1 MFRRWVLPALL
12 AAGLAGSALT
22 ASAAPA
28 PDPRLDAPQTIRPA
42 DRTATVKVITHPTA
56 GTILADGDN
65 HALYLFTRDERNKS
79 NCSPGCLAVW
89 PPLVTEG
96 TPMAGAGVTQSRLG
110 TITLPDGR
118 KQVTYNGWPLYYY
131 VQDKELGDV
140 KGQNVNNVWFVV
152 SPYGGPRINSF
163 EVKVTDGRLT
173 DASGRTLYLY
183 TRDVPGWSNCMG
195 TCAENWPPALSVGP
209 GKAGAGAHGN
219 LLDVTRREEG
229 STQLTYNGWPLYYFA
244 GDDKPGDTKG
254 QGVGGVWWA
263 MSATGQGITSQP
275 GMAAPATTAPATPAA
290 LPRTGEAVSGLLAFA
305 GIAGAAAAAA
315 GAWLRRRTA
324 A

>member
-1 MFRRWVLPALL
+1 MLRRWVLPALV
-12 AAGLAGSALT
+12 AAGMIGSALT

-28 PDPRLDAPQTIRPA
+28 PDPRFDAAQVSQA
-42 DRTATVKVITHPTA
+42 DERTATVKVITHPTA
-56 GTILADGDN
+56 GTILVDGDN
-65 HALYLFTRDERNKS
+65 HALYLFTRDERNKV
-79 NCSPGCLAVW
+79 NCSGGCLAAW

-96 TPMAGAGVTQSRLG
+96 APIAGPGVNQSRLG
-110 TITLPDGR
+110 TADLPDGR
-118 KQVTYNGWPLYYY
+118 KIVTYNGWPLYHY

-163 EVKVTDGRLT
+163 DIKVTNGMIT

-183 TRDVPGWSNCMG
+183 TRDAPGSSNCMG

-209 GKAGAGAHGN
+209 GKAGDGVHGN
-219 LLDVTRREEG
+219 LLDITRREEG

-244 GDDKPGDTKG
+244 GDEKPGDTKG

-263 MSATGQGITSQP
+263 VSATGQGITTMP
-275 GMAAPATTAPATPAA
+275 MAPAPAAPAA
-290 LPRTGEAVSGLLAFA
+290 LPRTGEALSGLLAFA
-305 GIAGAAAAAA
+305 GVAGTALATA